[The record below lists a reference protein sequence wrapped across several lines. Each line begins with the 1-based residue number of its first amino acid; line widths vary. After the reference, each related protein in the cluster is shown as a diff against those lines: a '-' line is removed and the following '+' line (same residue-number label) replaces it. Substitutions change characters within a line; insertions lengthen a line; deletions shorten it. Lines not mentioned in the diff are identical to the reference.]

1 MAQTEDTELRD
12 LVVESLEKNGSLAK
26 IRALLRANVFLA
38 FEDDYENIKQNI
50 ALDNILKLPEGI
62 LSLSI
67 VYEFLEFCNLKNTLF
82 VYKSETRHDKEYK
95 YEGQKAVLDKV
106 NLRRGGGK
114 EPVLVSLL
122 KAVTKTSKSNVYSHT
137 KNENNGDLTKD
148 DQNCTYIVH
157 EDSSC
162 TSNSNSD
169 NSSDEKTKLHLRLPL
184 DNSDTDT
191 SSDSTRDKSSSEY
204 IPNAHIVE
212 AVEEKNVSNQNTGN
226 VVSENLKNNTVESN
240 KINATLPYFLSELK
254 IANNSSSDS
263 TSYVELKPFNL
274 TDEKLLNTTGI
285 PLTSDEKN
293 LFTSPPHKE
302 VMNSENNTHISVQK
316 SETIM
321 SPASKSVSSSS
332 LKNKSDPDKESS
344 ADRKLPEQKSKSES
358 ETAEYSYD
366 FTLSGTSR
374 KDMGDGDVQGP
385 MSPYVQEE
393 LTNENGNKNVSL
405 NDSPHDRSQSSQS
418 SVSISDVADLISEKS
433 LSMGHANHDNESL
446 NNKSHMSKSQNS
458 NKSPRNNK
466 SPSNDSGD
474 FSESPVPSLSN
485 LSLDIHSD

>member
-12 LVVESLEKNGSLAK
+12 LVIEALEKNGSLAK
-26 IRALLRANVFLA
+26 IRALLRANIFLA

-50 ALDNILKLPEGI
+50 TLDNVLKLPEGI

-82 VYKSETRHDKEYK
+82 VYKSETRQDKEYK
-95 YEGQKAVLDKV
+95 YEGQPLLLDKLGIKREG
-106 NLRRGGGK
+106 NK
-114 EPVLVSLL
+114 EPVLVSML
-122 KAVTKTSKSNVYSHT
+122 KNMLRPNQRHYLEKSNVCSHM
-137 KNENNGDLTKD
+137 KSDNNELNKD

-162 TSNSNSD
+162 TSNSHSD

-204 IPNAHIVE
+204 IPNEHIIQQAEDTSSTKQTSNIVKAE
-212 AVEEKNVSNQNTGN
+212 NHKN
-226 VVSENLKNNTVESN
+226 LTVHSN
-240 KINATLPYFLSELK
+240 KEMPYFLTELK

-263 TSYVELKPFNL
+263 TSYAELKPLNL

-285 PLTSDEKN
+285 PTADNKTIH
-293 LFTSPPHKE
+293 TSPTQSQNNILIEQGKNTNGHK
-302 VMNSENNTHISVQK
+302 TD
-316 SETIM
+316 
-321 SPASKSVSSSS
+321 SVSSTLNSISSIS
-332 LKNKSDPDKESS
+332 LKNNSPNKDSPVEKKSIERSTKSDT
-344 ADRKLPEQKSKSES
+344 

-366 FTLSGTSR
+366 FSISGASKNKDTGDAQVLSP
-374 KDMGDGDVQGP
+374 QL
-385 MSPYVQEE
+385 VQE
-393 LTNENGNKNVSL
+393 NFPNDNDNKNSS
-405 NDSPHDRSQSSQS
+405 NNSTHNNSQSSQS

-433 LSMGHANHDNESL
+433 LSMGHGNNDNESVY
-446 NNKSHMSKSQNS
+446 NKSKVSKSQSS
-458 NKSPRNNK
+458 NKSSGNIK
-466 SPSNDSGD
+466 SQNNDSGD